1 MANHEALQKQDQEIT
16 LFMNQFDDTRRDVLD
31 QQEKSKELIVVI
43 LEHISKYME
52 ENASDSNSGFN
63 DIKGFKERNLATN
76 QQTLEG
82 LKMEKKK
89 KERELE
95 MLKASEPKLLLELNT
110 MKENISNMKDEMSG
124 FQDMDTLNRS
134 FDRMKQD
141 LLQAKSNYLSRKEAM
156 KQQVSGSS
164 I

>member
-89 KERELE
+89 KR
-95 MLKASEPKLLLELNT
+95 T
-110 MKENISNMKDEMSG
+110 
-124 FQDMDTLNRS
+124 
-134 FDRMKQD
+134 
-141 LLQAKSNYLSRKEAM
+141 
-156 KQQVSGSS
+156 
-164 I
+164 